1 MMMKGYFRVL
11 EIFRSHGFTPATLG
25 YRKSTFL
32 IHDLTEVQNVTQKSR
47 LQLFPLPRYL
57 NIVKNVIRY
66 REGRLRMTII
76 QISKTFGIIPEHL
89 KAKTLMDVTYEM

>member
-1 MMMKGYFRVL
+1 MMKGYVRVL
-11 EIFRSHGFTPATLG
+11 AIFRFHEFTPATLG

-32 IHDLTEVQNVTQKSR
+32 IHDLTEVQNVTRDSR
-47 LQLFPLPRYL
+47 LQLFPLSRYL
-57 NIVKNVIRY
+57 NIVENVKRY

-76 QISKTFGIIPEHL
+76 QISKTFGIIPQNF